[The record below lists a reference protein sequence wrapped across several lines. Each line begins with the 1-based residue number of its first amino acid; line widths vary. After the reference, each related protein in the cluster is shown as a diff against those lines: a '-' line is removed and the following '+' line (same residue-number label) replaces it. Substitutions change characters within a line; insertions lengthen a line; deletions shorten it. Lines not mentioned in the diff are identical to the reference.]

1 MMKLIEAPTL
11 ATAHERIIKYILEKG
26 YYQLTEDK
34 EHTVETDCISI
45 FIDTPFRPER
55 ISKYAPQKE
64 MAAKEYAR
72 QLIEG
77 SNNKF
82 DYHYHDQLF
91 KWSEYHIHGVKK
103 VHNQIQFIID
113 KLKEQPESRRAV
125 AIVFDPNKHQYTDE
139 SVPCLQL
146 VQMLYRGGRLHMRVI
161 FRSNDM
167 LTASGLNM
175 YGLTHLQKV
184 IADEL
189 DYNVGSYTH
198 IALTPHIYH
207 VRDSKD
213 MMVMVDG
220 LNRPKYPPMPEEQI
234 KVQPWIL
241 DNIEKYA
248 KDGRI

>member
-1 MMKLIEAPTL
+1 
-11 ATAHERIIKYILEKG
+11 
-26 YYQLTEDK
+26 
-34 EHTVETDCISI
+34 
-45 FIDTPFRPER
+45 
-55 ISKYAPQKE
+55 

-77 SNNKF
+77 STNKF

-91 KWSEYHIHGVKK
+91 KWSEYHIHGIKK
-103 VHNQIQFIID
+103 VHNQIRYIID
-113 KLKEQPESRRAV
+113 KIKEEPESRRAV
-125 AIVFDPNKHQYTDE
+125 AIVFDPDKHQYTDE

-146 VQMLYRGGRLHMRVI
+146 LQLLYRDGRLHMRVV

-198 IALTPHIYH
+198 IALTPHIYYI
-207 VRDSKD
+207 RDSNKYD
-213 MMVMVDG
+213 DIWLMV
-220 LNRPKYPPMPEEQI
+220 
-234 KVQPWIL
+234 
-241 DNIEKYA
+241 
-248 KDGRI
+248 